1 MPYADSN
8 RTSIRVIEETTWGTT
23 PTTGITREVRLTS
36 SAIAA
41 TKDTVVSD
49 ELRSDRMV
57 SNISEVGAAAG
68 GDINFEFSAGA
79 QDEFLAA
86 FMLGAWTR
94 PMTRDQYE
102 GIILSVTST
111 TVIQILGVD
120 ATLIFPAGRRF
131 VTKNFLNAAN
141 NGYFAVT
148 SVAFSGGNTQITVT
162 GAGFVVE
169 AAGASL
175 TAALYDANDVIVLN
189 DITISS
195 TATGFSST
203 GTPYTSAIAA
213 GQLVIG
219 QKIFV
224 DGLAGAKGYYTVTGL
239 ANNLI
244 TTSPAPTA
252 VVAAG
257 TSVNIKGSLL
267 RNPSVATNIAQRKFS
282 IETGFTDVAQYF
294 MNTGMVPGSFSLE
307 LKAGAIVTGAIGF
320 QGRGTSIGTV
330 TVLNT
335 GPYTPLPAQTG
346 EVVNATTNVGTM
358 TKNGVALTSAIQ
370 SLSIKGDANLRT
382 QSAIATKFARGIGT
396 GRFTLTGSLMAYFE
410 DAVMFNHFLA
420 HDTVSLSFTVTDS
433 DGQAYIYTLPAV
445 KFTADKVTP
454 SGIDQDIFNAVEFT
468 AFRDPITGCM
478 LQVDRFSPAK

>member
-8 RTSIRVIEETTWGTT
+8 RTSIRVIEETVWGTT

-41 TKDTVVSD
+41 SKDTVVSD

-57 SNISEVGAAAG
+57 SNISEVGAAAA
-68 GDINFEFSAGA
+68 GDINFEFSSGA

-86 FMLGAWTR
+86 FVLGAWTR
-94 PMTRDQYE
+94 PMTRDQFE

-111 TVIQILGVD
+111 TVMQIAGVD

-131 VTKNFLNAAN
+131 VTKNFFNAAN

-148 SVAFSGGNTQITVT
+148 SVAFTGGNTQITVT
-162 GAGFVVE
+162 AAGFVIE
-169 AAGASL
+169 AAGA
-175 TAALYDANDVIVLN
+175 TQNAGIYDANDVIILN
-189 DITISS
+189 DITIASN
-195 TATGFSST
+195 AVGFSTTASYAA
-203 GTPYTSAIAA
+203 PIAA

-224 DGLAGAKGYYTVTGL
+224 DGLGVSKGYYTITGL
-239 ANNLI
+239 SNTVIL
-244 TTSPAPTA
+244 TSPAPTGI
-252 VVAAG
+252 VAAG
-257 TSVNIKGSLL
+257 TAVNIKGSLL
-267 RNPSVATNIAQRKFS
+267 RNPAVASSIAQRKFS
-282 IETGFTDVAQYF
+282 IETGFTDVGQFF

-320 QGRGTSIGTV
+320 QGRGTSVGAV

-335 GPYTPLPAQTG
+335 APYTPLAAQTG

-370 SLSIKGDANLRT
+370 SLSLKGDANLRT
-382 QSAIATKFARGIGT
+382 QSAIASKFARGVGT

-410 DAVMFNHFLA
+410 DAVMFNHFLS
-420 HDTVSLSFTVTDS
+420 HDTVSLAFTVTDS
-433 DGQAYIYTLPAV
+433 DGQAYIFTLPAV

-454 SGIDQDIFNAVEFT
+454 SGIDQDIFNAIEFT

>member
-1 MPYADSN
+1 MPFADSN
-8 RTSIRVIEETTWGTT
+8 RTSIRVIEETIWGTT
-23 PTTGITREVRLTS
+23 PATGITREVRLTS

-41 TKDTVVSD
+41 SKDTVVSD

-57 SNISEVGAAAG
+57 SNVSEVGAAAA
-68 GDINFEFSAGA
+68 GDINFEFSSGA

-86 FMLGAWTR
+86 FLLGAWTR

-102 GIILSVTST
+102 GIILSVTSI
-111 TVIQILGVD
+111 TVMQIAGVD

-131 VTKNFLNAAN
+131 VTKGFLNASN

-148 SVAFSGGNTQITVT
+148 SVAFAGGNTQITVT
-162 GAGFVVE
+162 AAGFVVE
-169 AAGASL
+169 AAGATQ
-175 TAALYDANDVIVLN
+175 TAAIYDANDVIVLN

-203 GTPYTSAIAA
+203 ATPFTSAIAA
-213 GQLVIG
+213 GQLVLG

-224 DGLAGAKGYYTVTGL
+224 DGLGAAKGYYTITGL

-244 TTSPAPTA
+244 TTSPAPGG

-257 TSVNIKGSLL
+257 GKVNVKGSLL
-267 RNPSVATNIAQRKFS
+267 RNPSVAASIAQRKFS
-282 IETGFTDVAQYF
+282 IETGFTDVGQFF

-320 QGRGTSIGTV
+320 QGRGTAIAAAT
-330 TVLNT
+330 TLNT
-335 GPYTPLPAQTG
+335 APYTPLAAQTG

-382 QSAIATKFARGIGT
+382 QSAIASKFARGIGN

-410 DAVMFNHFLA
+410 DAVMFNHFLS
-420 HDTVSLSFTVTDS
+420 HDTVSLSFMVTDS
-433 DGQAYIYTLPAV
+433 DGQAYIFTLPAV

-454 SGIDQDIFNAVEFT
+454 SGIDQDIFNAIEFT
-468 AFRDPITGCM
+468 AFRDAATGCM
-478 LQVDRFSPAK
+478 MQVDRFSPAQ